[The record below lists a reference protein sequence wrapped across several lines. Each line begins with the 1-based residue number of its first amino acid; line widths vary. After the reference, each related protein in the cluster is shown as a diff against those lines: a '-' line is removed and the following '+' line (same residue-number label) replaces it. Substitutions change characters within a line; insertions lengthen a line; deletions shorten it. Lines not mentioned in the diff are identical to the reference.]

1 MSHVS
6 ISKSYAVLAGI
17 EGYTRAKRKVR
28 ALQEKVDV
36 AKHRIHQSRHEGGE
50 PHQRGESTI
59 NKDER
64 NDVAEQTMSVGGNAH
79 TKRSFDLPFRQKPI

>member
-28 ALQEKVDV
+28 ALQEKVDG
-36 AKHRIHQSRHEGGE
+36 AKHKLHQRHEGDE
-50 PHQRGESTI
+50 SHQRGESTI
-59 NKDER
+59 NKNEA
-64 NDVAEQTMSVGGNAH
+64 NDAAEQATSGGNDTR